1 MPMKNPHKYN
11 TRIGSA
17 QQHQFSE
24 VPHADI
30 QRSTFDRS
38 HGLKTTFNAGELVPI
53 YVDEALPGDTFS
65 CNLTAFSRLATPIH
79 PTMDNAFMDSHFFA
93 VPVRLVW
100 DDFEEFMG
108 ETKTYKAAGSDRL
121 DGTPDFTVAAPV
133 PPTITAGGSGEA
145 EQSLSDYFGIPT
157 KVAGLEFSALWHR
170 AYTLVWNDWFRDE
183 NLQAPKTLLTT
194 SGADATTYALLNR
207 GKKHDYFTSSLP
219 WPQKGA
225 DVTIPLGT
233 TATVFGDGK
242 ALGLTDGTNTG
253 GMNSG
258 SSSTG
263 FQLKGNQGNLGQNV
277 GSAAA
282 GASMATEVTYGV
294 VTTGDSGLYADLTDA
309 TSATIN
315 QLRLAFA
322 TQKFLE
328 IQARGGSRY
337 IEVIKNHFNV
347 TSPDARLQRPEYLGG
362 GSSPVNI
369 SPVAQTSSTDATTP
383 QGNLSAIGTTVLSG
397 HSFTKSFTEHTIVI
411 GMVSVRTDLTYQQG
425 LNRMFSRE
433 TIYDYYWPTL
443 STIGEQAV
451 KNKEIYA
458 QGSAADETTFGYQER
473 YAEYRY
479 KPSSVTGK
487 FRSNATGTLESWH
500 YAQEY
505 ASLPLLGDSWIQ
517 VTDSNVQRTLA
528 VASEP
533 QFIFDSLFKLRCT
546 RPMPVNSIP
555 GGTHF

>member
-1 MPMKNPHKYN
+1 MKNPHKAN

-17 QQHQFSE
+17 SSHQFTE

-38 HGLKTTFNAGELVPI
+38 HGLKTTFDAGELIPV

-65 CNLTAFSRLATPIH
+65 CNMTAFSRLATPIH
-79 PTMDNAFMDSHFFA
+79 PTMDNAFMDSHFFS
-93 VPVRLVW
+93 VPIRLVW

-108 ETKTYKAAGSDRL
+108 ETKTYTASGTARL
-121 DGTPDFTVAAPV
+121 DETPDFTVAAPI
-133 PPTITAGGSGEA
+133 PPTITSPGGGEL
-145 EQSLSDYFGIPT
+145 EGTLSDYFGIPT
-157 KVAGLEFSALWHR
+157 KKAGIEFSALWHR
-170 AYTLVWNDWFRDE
+170 AYNLIWNDWFRDE
-183 NLQAPKTLLTT
+183 NLQKFAVVSTA
-194 SGADATTYALLNR
+194 SGADTTTNQLVLNR
-207 GKKHDYFTSSLP
+207 GKRHDYFTSALP

-225 DVTIPLGT
+225 DVTLPLGVSAPINRVSEAPSWEIYVAGSDT
-233 TATVFGDGK
+233 TVADAGMAAKPG
-242 ALGLTDGTNTG
+242 GSISQWSNT
-253 GMNSG
+253 S
-258 SSSTG
+258 
-263 FQLKGNQGNLGQNV
+263 GNQQF
-277 GSAAA
+277 S
-282 GASMATEVTYGV
+282 
-294 VTTGDSGLYADLTDA
+294 GDPMGGLVADLTTA

-328 IQARGGSRY
+328 KQARSGSRY
-337 IEVIKNHFNV
+337 IEVIKGHFNV
-347 TSPDARLQRPEYLGG
+347 TSPDARLQRPEYCGG

-369 SPVAQTSSTDATTP
+369 SPVAQTSSTDTTTP

-397 HSFTKSFTEHTIVI
+397 HSFTKSFTEHSILM
-411 GMVSVRTDLTYQQG
+411 GLVSVRTDLTYQQG
-425 LNRMFSRE
+425 LNRMMSRK

-451 KNKEIYA
+451 LNKEIYA
-458 QGSAADETTFGYQER
+458 DGSANDDGVFGYQER

-479 KPSSVTGK
+479 KPSTVTGR
-487 FRSNATGTLESWH
+487 FRSNATTSLESWH

-505 ASLPLLGDSWIQ
+505 SALPVLGQAWIQ
-517 VTDSNVQRTLA
+517 QGKANVQRTLA
-528 VASEP
+528 VAAEP

-546 RPMPVNSIP
+546 RPMPVNSVP

>member
-17 QQHQFSE
+17 QQHQFAE

-79 PTMDNAFMDSHFFA
+79 PTMDNAFMDTHFFA

-108 ETKTYKAAGSDRL
+108 ETKTYKAAGATRL
-121 DGTPDFTVAAPV
+121 DGTPDFTVAAPI

-145 EQSLSDYFGIPT
+145 EASLSDYFGIPT
-157 KVAGLEFSALWHR
+157 KIAALEFSALWHR

-183 NLQAPKTLLTT
+183 NLQAPKTIDTT
-194 SGADATTYALLNR
+194 SGGDTTTYALLNR
-207 GKKHDYFTSSLP
+207 GKKHDYFTSALP

-233 TATVFGDGK
+233 TAPVVFDTFAGTDVTDQYPFFEGDGSGQP
-242 ALGLTDGTNTG
+242 AMLTNATYGQSSG
-253 GMNSG
+253 GNYLASG
-258 SSSTG
+258 SKS
-263 FQLKGNQGNLGQNV
+263 NI
-277 GSAAA
+277 A
-282 GASMATEVTYGV
+282 
-294 VTTGDSGLYADLTDA
+294 ADLTNA

-369 SPVAQTSSTDATTP
+369 SPVAQTSSTDSTTP

-458 QGSAADETTFGYQER
+458 QGTSTDEETFGYQER

-479 KPSSVTGK
+479 KPSSITGK

-505 ASLPLLGDSWIQ
+505 SALPLLGDSWIQ
-517 VTDSNVQRTLA
+517 VTDTNVQRTLA

-533 QFIFDSLFKLRCT
+533 QFIFDSLFKLRCV
-546 RPMPVNSIP
+546 RPMPINSIP

>member
-1 MPMKNPHKYN
+1 MKNPHKYN

-17 QQHQFSE
+17 KQHQFSE

-79 PTMDNAFMDSHFFA
+79 PTMDNAFMDTHFFA

-108 ETKTYKAAGSDRL
+108 ETKTYQAPGSSRL

-183 NLQAPKTLLTT
+183 NLQAPKTVLTT
-194 SGADATTYALLNR
+194 SGADGTTYALLNR
-207 GKKHDYFTSSLP
+207 GKKHDYFTSALP

-225 DVTIPLGT
+225 DVTLPLGT
-233 TATVFGDGK
+233 SAPITGIGKKNQNWGSDSDDTVYE
-242 ALGLTDGTNTG
+242 T
-253 GMNSG
+253 SG
-258 SSSTG
+258 SGT
-263 FQLKGNQGNLGQNV
+263 
-277 GSAAA
+277 
-282 GASMATEVTYGV
+282 VTYASSQVPDNQNNDTVWRFEQDPNNPGYPNIRV
-294 VTTGDSGLYADLTDA
+294 DLTEA

-369 SPVAQTSSTDATTP
+369 SPVAQTSSTDSTTP

-458 QGSAADETTFGYQER
+458 QGTAADETTFGYQER

-517 VTDSNVQRTLA
+517 VTDTNVQRTLA

>member
-1 MPMKNPHKYN
+1 MKNPHRSN
-11 TRIGSA
+11 TRVGSA
-17 QQHQFSE
+17 RQHQFAE

-30 QRSTFDRS
+30 RRSTFDRS
-38 HGLKTTFNAGELVPI
+38 HGLKTTFNAGQLVPI
-53 YVDEALPGDTFS
+53 YADEALPGDTFS
-65 CNLTAFSRLATPIH
+65 CNVTAFSRLATPIH
-79 PTMDNAFMDSHFFA
+79 PTMDNAFMDTHFFA

-100 DDFEEFMG
+100 EDFEEFMG
-108 ETKTYKAAGSDRL
+108 ETKTYKAAGSSRL

-145 EQSLSDYFGIPT
+145 EASLSDYLGIPT
-157 KVAGLEFSALWHR
+157 KVASLEFSALWHR

-183 NLQAPKTLLTT
+183 NLQAPKDISMA
-194 SGADATTYALLNR
+194 SGADSTTYNLLNR
-207 GKKHDYFTSSLP
+207 GKKHDYFTSALP

-225 DVTIPLGT
+225 DVTLPLGT
-233 TATVFGDGK
+233 SAPVTQDGILKLGNSAGTSFADTVADTSNNSWNYDNVTGSF
-242 ALGLTDGTNTG
+242 TNG
-253 GMNSG
+253 EDMYY
-258 SSSTG
+258 
-263 FQLKGNQGNLGQNV
+263 K
-277 GSAAA
+277 
-282 GASMATEVTYGV
+282 
-294 VTTGDSGLYADLTDA
+294 SGLSADLSTA

-328 IQARGGSRY
+328 KQARSGSRY
-337 IEVIKNHFNV
+337 IEVIKGHFNV

-369 SPVAQTSSTDATTP
+369 SPVAQTSSTDSVTP

-411 GMVSVRTDLTYQQG
+411 GLVSVRTDLTYQQG

-443 STIGEQAV
+443 STIGEQTV

-458 QGSAADETTFGYQER
+458 QGSSADDETFGYQER

-479 KPSSVTGK
+479 KPSNITGK

-517 VTDSNVQRTLA
+517 VTDTNVQRTLA

-533 QFIFDSLFKLRCT
+533 QFIFDSLFKLKCT

>member
-1 MPMKNPHKYN
+1 MKNPHKYN

-17 QQHQFSE
+17 QQHQFAE

-108 ETKTYKAAGSDRL
+108 ETKTYKAAGATRL
-121 DGTPDFTVAAPV
+121 DGTPDFTVAAPI

-157 KVAGLEFSALWHR
+157 KIAGLEFSALWHR

-183 NLQAPKTLLTT
+183 NLQAPKTILTT

-207 GKKHDYFTSSLP
+207 GKKHDYFTSALP

-233 TATVFGDGK
+233 VAPVITDNTRVNFQNAAGGSVGASVGINEHDGVLYAQNTSDSGSLKFGD
-242 ALGLTDGTNTG
+242 
-253 GMNSG
+253 NSG
-258 SSSTG
+258 L
-263 FQLKGNQGNLGQNV
+263 Q
-277 GSAAA
+277 
-282 GASMATEVTYGV
+282 
-294 VTTGDSGLYADLTDA
+294 ADLTDA
-309 TSATIN
+309 TAATIN

-458 QGSAADETTFGYQER
+458 QGTVADDTTFGYQER

-479 KPSSVTGK
+479 KPSSITGK

-505 ASLPLLGDSWIQ
+505 SALPLLGDSWIQ
-517 VTDSNVQRTLA
+517 VTDTNVQRTLA

-533 QFIFDSLFKLRCT
+533 QFIFDSLFKLKCT
-546 RPMPVNSIP
+546 RPMPVNSVP

>member
-1 MPMKNPHKYN
+1 MKNPHKYN

-79 PTMDNAFMDSHFFA
+79 PTMDNAFMDTHFFA

-100 DDFEEFMG
+100 EDFEEFMG
-108 ETKTYKAAGSDRL
+108 ETKTYKAAGPTRL
-121 DGTPDFTVAAPV
+121 DGTPDFSVAAPV
-133 PPTITAGGSGEA
+133 PPTITVGGSGVNEGDLA
-145 EQSLSDYFGIPT
+145 DYFGIPT

-183 NLQAPKTLLTT
+183 NLQEPKTISTA
-194 SGADATTYALLNR
+194 SGADGTTYSLLNR
-207 GKKHDYFTSSLP
+207 GKKHDYFTSALP

-233 TATVFGDGK
+233 TAKVAYEGAGT
-242 ALGLTDGTNTG
+242 GTNEIGVWSNT
-253 GMNSG
+253 S
-258 SSSTG
+258 
-263 FQLKGNQGNLGQNV
+263 NQYEKLEAN
-277 GSAAA
+277 
-282 GASMATEVTYGV
+282 ATYVQ
-294 VTTGDSGLYADLTDA
+294 DSPVAQTDVNHRLYADLSDA
-309 TSATIN
+309 TAATIN

-458 QGSAADETTFGYQER
+458 QGTAADEQTFGYQER

-517 VTDSNVQRTLA
+517 VTDTNVQRTLA

>member
-1 MPMKNPHKYN
+1 MNNPHKGN

-17 QQHQFSE
+17 SSHQFTE

-38 HGLKTTFNAGELVPI
+38 HGLKTTFDAGELIPV

-65 CNLTAFSRLATPIH
+65 CNMTAFSRLATPIH
-79 PTMDNAFMDSHFFA
+79 PTMDNAFMDSHFFS
-93 VPVRLVW
+93 VPIRLVW

-108 ETKTYKAAGSDRL
+108 ETKTYTASGSARL
-121 DGTPDFTVAAPV
+121 DETPDFTAATPI
-133 PPTITAGGSGEA
+133 PPTITSPAGGELEGT
-145 EQSLSDYFGIPT
+145 LSDYFGIPT
-157 KVAGLEFSALWHR
+157 KHAAIQFSALWHR
-170 AYTLVWNDWFRDE
+170 AYNLIWNDWFRDE
-183 NLQAPKTLLTT
+183 NLQKFAVVSTASGNDTT
-194 SGADATTYALLNR
+194 TNQLVLNR
-207 GKKHDYFTSSLP
+207 GKRHDYFTSALP

-225 DVTIPLGT
+225 DVTLPLGISAPVT
-233 TATVFGDGK
+233 TDAAVYTPTSVF
-242 ALGLTDGTNTG
+242 
-253 GMNSG
+253 
-258 SSSTG
+258 SST
-263 FQLKGNQGNLGQNV
+263 QDDYVKQYANT
-277 GSAAA
+277 
-282 GASMATEVTYGV
+282 ASGDTVYLSN
-294 VTTGDSGLYADLTDA
+294 TTGTASDTLYADLTNA

-328 IQARGGSRY
+328 KQARSVSRY
-337 IEVIKNHFNV
+337 IEVIKGHFNV
-347 TSPDARLQRPEYLGG
+347 TSPDARLQRPEYCGG

-369 SPVAQTSSTDATTP
+369 SPVAQTSSTDTTTP

-397 HSFTKSFTEHTIVI
+397 HSFTKSFTEHSILM
-411 GMVSVRTDLTYQQG
+411 GLVSVRTDLTYQQG

-451 KNKEIYA
+451 LNKEIYA
-458 QGSAADETTFGYQER
+458 DGSANDEGVFGYQER
-473 YAEYRY
+473 YAEYKY
-479 KPSSVTGK
+479 KPSSVTGR
-487 FRSNATGTLESWH
+487 FRSNATTSLESWH

-505 ASLPLLGDSWIQ
+505 SALPVLGQSWIQ
-517 VTDSNVQRTLA
+517 QGKANVQRTLA

-546 RPMPVNSIP
+546 RPMPVNSVP

>member
-1 MPMKNPHKYN
+1 MKNPHKYN

-79 PTMDNAFMDSHFFA
+79 PTMDNAFMDTHFFA

-108 ETKTYKAAGSDRL
+108 ETKTYKAAGPSRL
-121 DGTPDFTVAAPV
+121 DGTPDFTVAAPI
-133 PPTITAGGSGEA
+133 PPTITATGSGEA
-145 EQSLSDYFGIPT
+145 EGSLSDYFGIPT
-157 KVAGLEFSALWHR
+157 KVGGLEFSALWHR

-183 NLQAPKTLLTT
+183 NLQAPKTIDTT
-194 SGADATTYALLNR
+194 SGNDTTTYSLLNR

-225 DVTIPLGT
+225 DVTLPLGT
-233 TATVFGDGK
+233 VAPIAADTTTSPFLTVNDANGAARTMQPDI
-242 ALGLTDGTNTG
+242 AG
-253 GMNSG
+253 GQVIIR
-258 SSSTG
+258 T
-263 FQLKGNQGNLGQNV
+263 
-277 GSAAA
+277 
-282 GASMATEVTYGV
+282 GASTPNTP
-294 VTTGDSGLYADLTDA
+294 LYADLSDA

-411 GMVSVRTDLTYQQG
+411 GLVSVRTDLTYQQG

-458 QGSAADETTFGYQER
+458 QGTSADETTFGYQER

-479 KPSSVTGK
+479 KPSTVTGK

-517 VTDSNVQRTLA
+517 VTDTNVQRTLA

>member
-11 TRIGSA
+11 TRIGSS

-38 HGLKTTFNAGELVPI
+38 HGLKTTFNAGQLVPI

-79 PTMDNAFMDSHFFA
+79 PTMDNAFMDTHFFA

-121 DGTPDFTVAAPV
+121 DGTPDFSVAAPV
-133 PPTITAGGSGEA
+133 PPTITATGSGEA

-157 KVAGLEFSALWHR
+157 KVGGLEFSALWHR

-183 NLQAPKTLLTT
+183 NLQAPKTIDTT
-194 SGADATTYALLNR
+194 SGNDTTSYVLLNR
-207 GKKHDYFTSSLP
+207 GKKHDYFTSALP

-233 TATVFGDGK
+233 KSYVKWDTLTSSDSQAANDKYSVITSAGGYNTSIRYADNLDDVGTSFTATDE
-242 ALGLTDGTNTG
+242 AN
-253 GMNSG
+253 
-258 SSSTG
+258 
-263 FQLKGNQGNLGQNV
+263 
-277 GSAAA
+277 
-282 GASMATEVTYGV
+282 
-294 VTTGDSGLYADLTDA
+294 LYADLSDA
-309 TSATIN
+309 TAATIN

-411 GMVSVRTDLTYQQG
+411 GLVSVRTDLTYQQG

-458 QGSAADETTFGYQER
+458 QGTAADETTFGYQER

-517 VTDSNVQRTLA
+517 VTDTNVQRTLA

-546 RPMPVNSIP
+546 RPMPVNSVP

>member
-38 HGLKTTFNAGELVPI
+38 HGLKTTFNAGQLVPI

-121 DGTPDFTVAAPV
+121 DGTPDFSVAAPI
-133 PPTITAGGSGEA
+133 PPTITAGGSGET
-145 EQSLSDYFGIPT
+145 EGSLSDYFGIPT
-157 KVAGLEFSALWHR
+157 KVGGLEFSALWHR

-183 NLQAPKTLLTT
+183 NLQAPKTIDTT
-194 SGADATTYALLNR
+194 SGADTTSYALLNR
-207 GKKHDYFTSSLP
+207 GKKHDYFTSALP

-233 TATVFGDGK
+233 SAPVLFTGTTDGDDVAMANTAGTAGYLQRDESNNNVQWR
-242 ALGLTDGTNTG
+242 GLTP
-253 GMNSG
+253 SF
-258 SSSTG
+258 STTL
-263 FQLKGNQGNLGQNV
+263 Q
-277 GSAAA
+277 
-282 GASMATEVTYGV
+282 T
-294 VTTGDSGLYADLTDA
+294 DLTDA
-309 TSATIN
+309 TAATIN

-517 VTDSNVQRTLA
+517 VTDTNVQRTLA

-546 RPMPVNSIP
+546 RPMPVNSVP

>member
-1 MPMKNPHKYN
+1 MNNPHKGN

-17 QQHQFSE
+17 SSHQFTE

-38 HGLKTTFNAGELVPI
+38 HGLKTTFDAGELIPV

-65 CNLTAFSRLATPIH
+65 CNMTAFSRLATPIH
-79 PTMDNAFMDSHFFA
+79 PTMDNAFMDSHFFS
-93 VPVRLVW
+93 VPIRLVW
-100 DDFEEFMG
+100 EDFEEFMG
-108 ETKTYKAAGSDRL
+108 ETKTYTASGSARL
-121 DGTPDFTVAAPV
+121 DETPDFNAATPI
-133 PPTITAGGSGEA
+133 PPTITSPAGGELEGT
-145 EQSLSDYFGIPT
+145 LSDYFGIPT
-157 KVAGLEFSALWHR
+157 KQAGIQFSALWHR
-170 AYTLVWNDWFRDE
+170 AYNLIWNDWFRDE
-183 NLQAPKTLLTT
+183 NLQKFAVVSTASGTDSTT
-194 SGADATTYALLNR
+194 NQLVLNR
-207 GKKHDYFTSSLP
+207 GKRHDYFTSALP

-225 DVTIPLGT
+225 DVTLPLGVSAPVVYDGVVGNAPPAINNISVYS
-233 TATVFGDGK
+233 TAS
-242 ALGLTDGTNTG
+242 AQQTDLSRSGTNAIFG
-253 GMNSG
+253 IS
-258 SSSTG
+258 
-263 FQLKGNQGNLGQNV
+263 
-277 GSAAA
+277 
-282 GASMATEVTYGV
+282 GASVSEYP
-294 VTTGDSGLYADLTDA
+294 LYADLTDA

-328 IQARGGSRY
+328 KQARSGSRY
-337 IEVIKNHFNV
+337 IEVIKGHFNV
-347 TSPDARLQRPEYLGG
+347 TSPDARLQRPEYCGG

-369 SPVAQTSSTDATTP
+369 SPVAQTSSTDTTTP

-397 HSFTKSFTEHTIVI
+397 HSFTKSFTEHSILM
-411 GMVSVRTDLTYQQG
+411 GLVSVRTDLTYQQG
-425 LNRMFSRE
+425 LNRMFSRD

-451 KNKEIYA
+451 LNKEIYA
-458 QGSAADETTFGYQER
+458 DGSANDEGVFGYQER

-479 KPSSVTGK
+479 KPSSVTGR
-487 FRSNATGTLESWH
+487 FRSNATTSLESWH

-505 ASLPLLGDSWIQ
+505 SALPVLGQSWIQ
-517 VTDSNVQRTLA
+517 QGKANVQRTLA

-546 RPMPVNSIP
+546 RPMPVNSVP

>member
-38 HGLKTTFNAGELVPI
+38 HGLKTTFNAGELIPI

-79 PTMDNAFMDSHFFA
+79 PTMDNAFMDTHFFA

-108 ETKTYKAAGSDRL
+108 ETKTYQAAGSSRL

-145 EQSLSDYFGIPT
+145 EGSLSDYFGIPT
-157 KVAGLEFSALWHR
+157 KVASLEFSALWHR

-183 NLQAPKTLLTT
+183 NLQAPKTILTT

-207 GKKHDYFTSSLP
+207 GKKHDYFTSALP

-225 DVTIPLGT
+225 DVTLPLGVSAPISYGSDTGFGDGVGALKYGT
-233 TATVFGDGK
+233 TAIYPMK
-242 ALGLTDGTNTG
+242 TDGTDG
-253 GMNSG
+253 GTTELDNNALSG
-258 SSSTG
+258 N
-263 FQLKGNQGNLGQNV
+263 KG
-277 GSAAA
+277 
-282 GASMATEVTYGV
+282 MF
-294 VTTGDSGLYADLTDA
+294 ADLSEA

-517 VTDSNVQRTLA
+517 VTDTNVQRTLA
-528 VASEP
+528 VATEP

>member
-1 MPMKNPHKYN
+1 MKNPHKYN

-79 PTMDNAFMDSHFFA
+79 PTMDNAFMDTHFFA

-133 PPTITAGGSGEA
+133 PPTITAPGGGET
-145 EQSLSDYFGIPT
+145 EGSLSDYFGIPT

-207 GKKHDYFTSSLP
+207 GKKHDYFTSALP

-233 TATVFGDGK
+233 SAKVYGDDQFGI
-242 ALGLTDGTNTG
+242 ANWTNTG
-253 GMNSG
+253 TADMAFDTGSG
-258 SSSTG
+258 YT
-263 FQLKGNQGNLGQNV
+263 QLENRV
-277 GSAAA
+277 GTWNNGDKVGLVA
-282 GASMATEVTYGV
+282 
-294 VTTGDSGLYADLTDA
+294 TGDSGLYADLSDA

-517 VTDSNVQRTLA
+517 VTDTNVQRTLA

>member
-1 MPMKNPHKYN
+1 
-11 TRIGSA
+11 
-17 QQHQFSE
+17 
-24 VPHADI
+24 
-30 QRSTFDRS
+30 
-38 HGLKTTFNAGELVPI
+38 
-53 YVDEALPGDTFS
+53 
-65 CNLTAFSRLATPIH
+65 
-79 PTMDNAFMDSHFFA
+79 MDSHFFA
-93 VPVRLVW
+93 IPVRLVW

-108 ETKTYKAAGSDRL
+108 ETKTYKAPGATRL
-121 DGTPDFTVAAPV
+121 DGTPDFTVAAPI

-145 EQSLSDYFGIPT
+145 EFSLSDYFGIPT
-157 KVAGLEFSALWHR
+157 KQANLEFSALWHR

-183 NLQAPKTLLTT
+183 NLQAPKTISTA

-207 GKKHDYFTSSLP
+207 GKKHDYFTSALP

-225 DVTIPLGT
+225 DVTLPLGT
-233 TATVFGDGK
+233 LAPIATTAYNGGPSDKISIVDGQS
-242 ALGLTDGTNTG
+242 NEV
-253 GMNSG
+253 
-258 SSSTG
+258 
-263 FQLKGNQGNLGQNV
+263 NL
-277 GSAAA
+277 
-282 GASMATEVTYGV
+282 MAPA
-294 VTTGDSGLYADLTDA
+294 SGLISMDSTLAANTAPMYADLSDA

-369 SPVAQTSSTDATTP
+369 SPVAQTSSTDSTTP

-411 GMVSVRTDLTYQQG
+411 GLVSVRTDLTYQQG

-458 QGSAADETTFGYQER
+458 QGTADDELTFGYQER

-517 VTDSNVQRTLA
+517 VTDTNVQRTLA

-546 RPMPVNSIP
+546 RPMPVNSVP

>member
-17 QQHQFSE
+17 QQHQFAE

-53 YVDEALPGDTFS
+53 YCDESLPGDTFS
-65 CNLTAFSRLATPIH
+65 CNLTAFARLATPIH
-79 PTMDNAFMDSHFFA
+79 PTMDNAYMDTHFFA

-108 ETKTYKAAGSDRL
+108 ETKTYKAAGTDRL
-121 DGTPDFTVAAPV
+121 DGTPDFTVAAPI

-145 EQSLSDYFGIPT
+145 EASLSDYFGIPT
-157 KVAGLEFSALWHR
+157 KIANLEFSALWHR

-183 NLQAPKTLLTT
+183 NLQAPKTILTT

-207 GKKHDYFTSSLP
+207 GKKHDYFTSALP

-233 TATVFGDGK
+233 SAQVHLPNGIGNDVSVFSD
-242 ALGLTDGTNTG
+242 
-253 GMNSG
+253 
-258 SSSTG
+258 
-263 FQLKGNQGNLGQNV
+263 
-277 GSAAA
+277 
-282 GASMATEVTYGV
+282 
-294 VTTGDSGLYADLTDA
+294 TTGAYQLLRAPASNADFVTQDAGTSIKADALYADLSDA

-411 GMVSVRTDLTYQQG
+411 GLVSVRTDLTYQQG
-425 LNRMFSRE
+425 LNRMMSRE

-458 QGSAADETTFGYQER
+458 QGTSADETTFGYQER

-479 KPSSVTGK
+479 KPSSITGK

-505 ASLPLLGDSWIQ
+505 SALPLLGDSWIQ
-517 VTDSNVQRTLA
+517 VTDTNVQRTLA
-528 VASEP
+528 VATEP
-533 QFIFDSLFKLRCT
+533 QFIFDSLFKLKCT

>member
-11 TRIGSA
+11 TRIGSS

-38 HGLKTTFNAGELVPI
+38 HGLKTTFNAGQLVPI

-65 CNLTAFSRLATPIH
+65 CNLTAFSRLATPIN

-108 ETKTYKAAGSDRL
+108 ETKTYKAAGATRL

-157 KVAGLEFSALWHR
+157 KVAALEFSALWHR

-183 NLQAPKTLLTT
+183 NLQAPKTIDTT
-194 SGADATTYALLNR
+194 SGADTTTYALLNR
-207 GKKHDYFTSSLP
+207 GKKHDYFTSALP

-225 DVTIPLGT
+225 DVTIPLGQTARISTDT
-233 TATVFGDGK
+233 TT
-242 ALGLTDGTNTG
+242 LGADMSIYSTDESKYVKMTTG
-253 GMNSG
+253 GAELQYATSSG
-258 SSSTG
+258 DE
-263 FQLKGNQGNLGQNV
+263 GNR
-277 GSAAA
+277 
-282 GASMATEVTYGV
+282 
-294 VTTGDSGLYADLTDA
+294 LYADLTDA
-309 TSATIN
+309 AGATIN

-347 TSPDARLQRPEYLGG
+347 TSPDARLMRPEFLGG

-369 SPVAQTSSTDATTP
+369 SPVAQTSSTDTTSP

-479 KPSSVTGK
+479 KPSSITGK

-505 ASLPLLGDSWIQ
+505 SALPLLGDSWIQ
-517 VTDSNVQRTLA
+517 VTDTNVQRTLA

-533 QFIFDSLFKLRCT
+533 QFIFDSLFKLKCT

>member
-17 QQHQFSE
+17 QQHQFAE

-38 HGLKTTFNAGELVPI
+38 HGLKTTFNAGQLVPI
-53 YVDEALPGDTFS
+53 YIDDCLPGDTFS
-65 CNLTAFSRLATPIH
+65 CNMTAFARLATPIH
-79 PTMDNAFMDSHFFA
+79 PTMDNAFMDTHFFA

-108 ETKTYKAAGSDRL
+108 ETKTYKAAGPTRL
-121 DGTPDFTVAAPV
+121 DGTPDFTVAAPI

-157 KVAGLEFSALWHR
+157 KVAALEFSALWHR

-183 NLQAPKTLLTT
+183 NLQAPKTISTT
-194 SGADATTYALLNR
+194 SGADTTTYALLNR
-207 GKKHDYFTSSLP
+207 GKKHDYFTSALP

-233 TATVFGDGK
+233 SADIYTDAASLESITILAPNAGTDFYGLATNGSNASVSTATYSEDR
-242 ALGLTDGTNTG
+242 L
-253 GMNSG
+253 
-258 SSSTG
+258 
-263 FQLKGNQGNLGQNV
+263 LK
-277 GSAAA
+277 
-282 GASMATEVTYGV
+282 
-294 VTTGDSGLYADLTDA
+294 ADLTDA

-337 IEVIKNHFNV
+337 IEVVKNHFNV

-443 STIGEQAV
+443 STIGEQSV
-451 KNKEIYA
+451 LNKEIYA
-458 QGSAADETTFGYQER
+458 QGTTADDDVFGFQER
-473 YAEYRY
+473 YSEYRY
-479 KPSSVTGK
+479 KPSSITGK
-487 FRSNATGTLESWH
+487 FRSNATGSLESWH

-517 VTDSNVQRTLA
+517 VTDTNVQRTLA

-533 QFIFDSLFKLRCT
+533 QFIFDSLFKLKCT

>member
-17 QQHQFSE
+17 HQHQFSE

-38 HGLKTTFNAGELVPI
+38 HGLKTTFNAGQLVPI

-121 DGTPDFTVAAPV
+121 DGTPDFSVAAPV
-133 PPTITAGGSGEA
+133 PPTITAPGGGET
-145 EQSLSDYFGIPT
+145 EGSLSDYFGIPT

-183 NLQAPKTLLTT
+183 NLQAPKTVLTT
-194 SGADATTYALLNR
+194 SGADATAYPLLNR

-233 TATVFGDGK
+233 IAPVYGDGK
-242 ALGLTDGTNTG
+242 TLGLNDGTTNAGIGANALSKVEGFTAIYDTAT
-253 GMNSG
+253 G
-258 SSSTG
+258 SSV
-263 FQLKGNQGNLGQNV
+263 V
-277 GSAAA
+277 GSPNIANEK
-282 GASMATEVTYGV
+282 SLGV
-294 VTTGDSGLYADLTDA
+294 VEKPGVSGIYADLSEA

-458 QGSAADETTFGYQER
+458 QGTAADETTFGYQER

-479 KPSSVTGK
+479 KPSSVTGL

-517 VTDSNVQRTLA
+517 VTDTNVQRTLA

-546 RPMPVNSIP
+546 RPMPVNSVP